1 MTVMSHLRWTALAAL
16 IAASTAETEVPDG
29 MVRIKGGKFVMG
41 IAEPDSRDSLAQQA
55 VEVREFFLD
64 TTAVTNEQ
72 FRAFRKATSYQTES
86 QSFGWSFVL
95 ELHATEEAKA
105 ITNQTVKDASHW
117 LAVPGASWRSPLGP
131 GSGIKDILDH
141 PVVHVSWN
149 DAKAFCKWA
158 GKRLPTETEWEFA
171 ARHPYIGWVE
181 TPRLYPWGNE
191 APSNDTEWRL
201 NLWQGDFP
209 NSDAA
214 LDGHAGLAPAESY
227 NPNGAGLYQML
238 GNVWEWTATYFSK
251 SSNQRVLRGGSYLD
265 SPDGAFNH
273 RVTVAT
279 RMGNTEDS
287 AADNMGF
294 RCAKPSP
301 DAGPKGVKPI
311 GYAYDQSK
319 RKRPPP
325 GVGDPLK
332 AMGEGAAQELMQNL
346 AAEKGAE
353 GLQAWMDK
361 QGMGANVMTAAKA
374 QETREEAAKKRMEYA
389 MREAEREAA
398 SHSFDD
404 LSDEEIRK
412 QELEKDEV

>member
-1 MTVMSHLRWTALAAL
+1 
-16 IAASTAETEVPDG
+16 
-29 MVRIKGGKFVMG
+29 
-41 IAEPDSRDSLAQQA
+41 
-55 VEVREFFLD
+55 
-64 TTAVTNEQ
+64 
-72 FRAFRKATSYQTES
+72 
-86 QSFGWSFVL
+86 
-95 ELHATEEAKA
+95 
-105 ITNQTVKDASHW
+105 
-117 LAVPGASWRSPLGP
+117 
-131 GSGIKDILDH
+131 
-141 PVVHVSWN
+141 
-149 DAKAFCKWA
+149 
-158 GKRLPTETEWEFA
+158 
-171 ARHPYIGWVE
+171 
-181 TPRLYPWGNE
+181 
-191 APSNDTEWRL
+191 
-201 NLWQGDFP
+201 
-209 NSDAA
+209 
-214 LDGHAGLAPAESY
+214 
-227 NPNGAGLYQML
+227 
-238 GNVWEWTATYFSK
+238 
-251 SSNQRVLRGGSYLD
+251 
-265 SPDGAFNH
+265 
-273 RVTVAT
+273 
-279 RMGNTEDS
+279 
-287 AADNMGF
+287 MGF